1 MRAALITVS
10 TSRAGGGGGTDESG
24 PRLRA
29 LAERLGCEIAGHE
42 VIPDDREAIS
52 ARLRHWVD
60 ESRCGLV
67 LTSGG
72 TGLAPSDVT
81 PEATLDVIDR
91 EAPGIAEAL
100 RAASRTHTDKWML
113 SRGVAGTRDRSLIV
127 NFPGS
132 PRSID
137 ETAPE
142 IEGALAHALKL
153 LSDEAA
159 KESNLPSDG
168 LHRPAGF
175 EGQMGH
181 QTPAAP
187 RKPT

>member
-1 MRAALITVS
+1 VRAAVITVS
-10 TSRAGGGGGTDESG
+10 SSRAAGGESPDEGG
-24 PRLRA
+24 PRLEA
-29 LAERLGCEIAGHE
+29 LVERLGGEVAGRDL
-42 VIPDDREAIS
+42 IPDDAETIA

-60 ESRCGLV
+60 DEGCDLV
-67 LTSGG
+67 LTTGG

-81 PEATLDVIDR
+81 PEATSGVLER

-100 RAASRTHTDKWML
+100 RAASRPHTDKWML
-113 SRGVAGTRDRSLIV
+113 SRGVAGTRGRALIV

-137 ETAPE
+137 QTAPE
-142 IEGALAHALKL
+142 IEPALGHALDL
-153 LSDEAA
+153 LADEAA

-175 EGQMGH
+175 EGQAGH

-187 RKPT
+187 RD

>member
-1 MRAALITVS
+1 MRAAVVTVS
-10 TSRAGGGGGTDESG
+10 TSRAAGGGGPDESG
-24 PRLRA
+24 PRLEA
-29 LAERLGCEIAGHE
+29 VVERLDGEIVGAE
-42 VIPDDREAIS
+42 VIGDDREIIA
-52 ARLRHWVD
+52 ARLRHWID
-60 ESRCGLV
+60 EVGCDLV

-81 PEATLDVIDR
+81 PEATRDLIDR
-91 EAPGIAEAL
+91 EAPGIAEAM
-100 RAASRTHTDKWML
+100 RAASRPHTEHWML
-113 SRGVAGTRDRSLIV
+113 SRGVSGTRGRALIV

-137 ETAPE
+137 ETTPA
-142 IEGALAHALKL
+142 IEPALVHALRL

-175 EGQMGH
+175 EGQTGH

>member
-1 MRAALITVS
+1 MRAAVITVS
-10 TSRAGGGGGTDESG
+10 TSRAGGAGGPDESG
-24 PRLRA
+24 PRLEA
-29 LAERLGCEIAGHE
+29 VVERLGGEIAGSE
-42 VIPDDREAIS
+42 VVPDEREAIA

-60 ESRCGLV
+60 EAGCDLV

-72 TGLAPSDVT
+72 TGLAPGDVT
-81 PEATLDVIDR
+81 PEATRDAIDR

-100 RAASRTHTDKWML
+100 RAASRPHTDHWML
-113 SRGVAGTRDRSLIV
+113 SRAVAGTRARALIV

-137 ETAPE
+137 QTAPA
-142 IEGALAHALKL
+142 IEPALAHALRL

-175 EGQMGH
+175 EGQTGH

-187 RKPT
+187 RD

>member
-1 MRAALITVS
+1 MRAAVITVS
-10 TSRAGGGGGTDESG
+10 SSRAAGGGERDESG
-24 PRLRA
+24 PRLEA
-29 LAERLGCEIAGHE
+29 VIERLGGEVAGRE
-42 VIPDDREAIS
+42 TVPDDRAAI
-52 ARLRHWVD
+52 AERLRHWVD
-60 ESRCGLV
+60 EAGCDLV
-67 LTSGG
+67 LTTGG

-81 PEATLDVIDR
+81 PEGTREVIER
-91 EAPGIAEAL
+91 EAPGIAEAI
-100 RAASRTHTDKWML
+100 RTASRPHTDKWML
-113 SRGVAGTRDRSLIV
+113 SRGVAGTRGRALIV

-137 ETAPE
+137 QTAPE
-142 IEGALAHALKL
+142 IEPALAHALRL

-175 EGQMGH
+175 EGQTGH

-187 RKPT
+187 HD

>member
-1 MRAALITVS
+1 MRAAVITVS
-10 TSRAGGGGGTDESG
+10 SSRAAGGGDPDESG
-24 PRLRA
+24 PRLEA
-29 LAERLGCEIAGHE
+29 VVERLGGELGGAE
-42 VIPDDREAIS
+42 VISDDRESIA
-52 ARLRHWVD
+52 ARLRHWIDD
-60 ESRCGLV
+60 EACDLV

-81 PEATLDVIDR
+81 PEATLEVIER

-100 RAASRTHTDKWML
+100 RAASRPHTDKWML
-113 SRGVAGTRDRSLIV
+113 SRGVAGTRGRALIV

-137 ETAPE
+137 QTAPE
-142 IEGALAHALKL
+142 LEPALAHALRL

-175 EGQMGH
+175 EGQTGH

-187 RKPT
+187 HD